1 MKRIFALTLCILMLL
16 PLILVAPTSAADGVT
31 YVGYSSPA
39 ICTDAG
45 KTVDLTKVGVQF
57 TDGENPAEPATIV
70 WKDGTNTI
78 TSYTPTEKGVYE
90 LTATAG
96 GKTRKIYVVA
106 KNANEKNTFFMKTIS
121 RPRPILPSS
130 ALFSSPRAQ
139 NSDTMKPKARSI
151 LTPQTTA
158 QTICACFFPPILTPS
173 ATRSTPRA

>member
-78 TSYTPTEKGVYE
+78 TSYTPAEKGVYE

-106 KNANEKNTFFMKTIS
+106 KNANEKEYVLYENDFSTSPDLSQFRIIQKPSGTTFGYDEAAGAI
-121 RPRPILPSS
+121 
-130 ALFSSPRAQ
+130 
-139 NSDTMKPKARSI
+139 
-151 LTPQTTA
+151 
-158 QTICACFFPPILTPS
+158 
-173 ATRSTPRA
+173 